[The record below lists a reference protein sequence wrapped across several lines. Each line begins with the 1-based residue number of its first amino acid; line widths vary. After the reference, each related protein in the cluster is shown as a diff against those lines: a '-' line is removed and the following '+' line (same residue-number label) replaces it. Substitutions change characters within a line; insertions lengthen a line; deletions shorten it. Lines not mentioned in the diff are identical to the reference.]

1 MIDKAE
7 RKRIEEEWAKYKYCI
22 MERSYK
28 FYKEISKSLSHSN
41 ISYEQFIGQINQFMS
56 IKTDKSQIL
65 NTIYHV
71 WGYFKK
77 IASEE
82 EKKQVLILINKYKN
96 NQCSEREIK
105 TLLYQYA
112 LKYNVTYLINSYYFN
127 K

>member
-1 MIDKAE
+1 MIDKSE

-28 FYKEISKSLSHSN
+28 FYKEISRSLSDN
-41 ISYEQFIGQINQFMS
+41 TISYEQFIGQIDQFMKV
-56 IKTDKSQIL
+56 KTDKNQIL

-82 EKKQVLILINKYKN
+82 EKNQAFILINRYRN
-96 NQCSEREIK
+96 NQCCEREIK
-105 TLLYQYA
+105 NLLQQYA
-112 LKYNVTYLINSYYFN
+112 LKYSVTYLLNSYYFSE
-127 K
+127 